1 MSESIS
7 SIAERVLFSESL
19 DDKLILGPS
28 DAEDSGLSGSINLP
42 DLPSREKSIEITTNR
57 NRANFPG
64 IDCIDNEKDRGK
76 LLHFLANHE
85 LLAAELMALAIL
97 RFPKAP
103 SEYRKGLYEAMREE
117 QIHTRLYLKRMK
129 ECGVSLGEFPLNDF
143 FWRITSRVENEL
155 DFITRM
161 NLTFEQANLDYS
173 KYYAKQFRLAGD
185 KATAVVL
192 EKIYHDEIGHVG
204 HGLKWLRHWKKPQ
217 QTDWQA
223 YNESIHLPL
232 SATRAKGVVEFNEE
246 ARLQVGFD
254 ADFISRLKIFQRSRG
269 RTPVVHWFN
278 PNAELHSRAHLN
290 GNEIKMNRFETAI
303 EKDLEIL
310 MAAFS
315 KRDDIVLFR
324 ELPSVSH
331 LEKLQSSGFEI
342 PDAISENEIGSGKLG
357 GFRPWAWSPEASQ
370 LFKPFAQQVS
380 KKVKDQWRPPV
391 PGLWLSKEI
400 GYLLEKRIGSLENNR
415 SVCRDADHALSII
428 NSNSVV
434 YKPGY
439 GCAGKGFRIA
449 NDKNSELEKWLSAVI
464 KENGFVI
471 AEPWVERVEDF
482 SVHYHIEDGK
492 VDFLG
497 VTKVVN
503 DHRGRFR
510 GIDAAPRWSKLI
522 NQELAAFLYKEELF
536 GKWYHEIIPKEL
548 GLLLDQYNG
557 PVSIDAMIWRD
568 SYGNL
573 CLRKIVEI
581 NVRMTMGR
589 VALDLQKRMAASK
602 SCSLRIEKKNSF
614 KGEEGLVLNDP
625 DKAIEFLAVWKVN
638 DNEVIRNN

>member
-7 SIAERVLFSESL
+7 SIAERVLFAESL
-19 DDKLILGPS
+19 EEKLILGSS
-28 DAEDSGLSGSINLP
+28 DAEDSGLGGPVNLP
-42 DLPSREKSIEITTNR
+42 DLPSREQSIAITTNR

-85 LLAAELMALAIL
+85 LLAAELMALALL

-103 SEYRKGLYEAMREE
+103 SEYRRGLYEAMREE

-129 ECGVSLGEFPLNDF
+129 DCGVSLGEFPLNDF
-143 FWRITSRVENEL
+143 FWRITSRVDNEL

-173 KYYAKQFRLAGD
+173 KYYAEQFRLAGD

-192 EKIYHDEIGHVG
+192 EKIYQDEIGHVG
-204 HGLKWLRHWKKPQ
+204 HGLKWLRYWKEPQ

-223 YNESIHLPL
+223 YNESIHFPL

-246 ARLQVGFD
+246 ARLRVGFD

-278 PNAELHSRAHLN
+278 PNAELHARGHLN
-290 GNEIKMNRFETAI
+290 GNDIKMNRFELAI

-331 LEKLQSSGFEI
+331 LEKLQGSGFDL
-342 PDAISENEIGSGKLG
+342 PDAIGENELGNGKLG
-357 GFRPWAWSPEASQ
+357 GFRPWAWSPEVSQ
-370 LFKPFAQQVS
+370 LFEPFAQQVS
-380 KKVKDQWRPPV
+380 KKIKDQWRAPV
-391 PGLWLSKEI
+391 PGSWLSKEI
-400 GYLLEKRIGSLENNR
+400 GYLLEKRIGSLEDNR
-415 SVCRDADHALSII
+415 SVCRDVEHALSMI
-428 NSNSVV
+428 SNHSVV

-449 NDKNSELEKWLSAVI
+449 KEKNSELEKWLSATI

-471 AEPWVERVEDF
+471 AEPWVQRVEDF
-482 SVHYHIEDGK
+482 SVHYHVENGR

-497 VTKVVN
+497 ATKVVN

-510 GIDAAPRWSKLI
+510 GIDVAPRWSKLI
-522 NQELAAFLYKEELF
+522 DQELATFLYKEELF
-536 GKWYHEIIPKEL
+536 GKWYHEIIPEEL
-548 GLLLDQYNG
+548 GSLLDQYNG
-557 PVSIDAMIWRD
+557 PASIDAMVWRD
-568 SYGNL
+568 SDGKL
-573 CLRKIVEI
+573 RLRKVVEL

-589 VALDLQKRMAASK
+589 VALDLQKKMAANK
-602 SCSLRIEKKNSF
+602 FCGLRIEKKSNYHE
-614 KGEEGLVLNDP
+614 EEGLVLNDP
-625 DKAIEFLAVWKVN
+625 EKAIEFLAVWKVN
-638 DNEVIRNN
+638 QNEIIRN

>member
-7 SIAERVLFSESL
+7 SIAERVLFAESL
-19 DDKLILGPS
+19 EEKLILGSS
-28 DAEDSGLSGSINLP
+28 DAEDSGLGGPVNLP
-42 DLPSREKSIEITTNR
+42 DLPSREQSIAITTNR

-85 LLAAELMALAIL
+85 LLAAELMALALL

-103 SEYRKGLYEAMREE
+103 SEYRRGLYEAMREE

-129 ECGVSLGEFPLNDF
+129 DCGVSLGEFPLNDF
-143 FWRITSRVENEL
+143 FWRITSRVDNEL

-173 KYYAKQFRLAGD
+173 KYYAEQFRLAGD

-192 EKIYHDEIGHVG
+192 EKIYQDEIGHVG
-204 HGLKWLRHWKKPQ
+204 HGLKWLRHWKEPQ

-223 YNESIHLPL
+223 YNESIHFPL

-246 ARLQVGFD
+246 ARLRVGFD

-278 PNAELHSRAHLN
+278 PNAELHARGHLN
-290 GNEIKMNRFETAI
+290 GNDIKMNRFESAI

-331 LEKLQSSGFEI
+331 LEKLQGSGFDL
-342 PDAISENEIGSGKLG
+342 PDAIGENELGNGKLG

-370 LFKPFAQQVS
+370 LFEPFAQQVS
-380 KKVKDQWRPPV
+380 KKIKDQWRAPV
-391 PGLWLSKEI
+391 PGSWLSKEI
-400 GYLLEKRIGSLENNR
+400 GYLLEKRIGSLEDNR
-415 SVCRDADHALSII
+415 SVCRDVEHALSMI
-428 NSNSVV
+428 SNHSVV

-449 NDKNSELEKWLSAVI
+449 KEKNSELEKWLSATI

-471 AEPWVERVEDF
+471 AEPWVQRVEDF
-482 SVHYHIEDGK
+482 SVHYHVENGR

-497 VTKVVN
+497 ATKVVN

-510 GIDAAPRWSKLI
+510 GIDVAPRWSKLI
-522 NQELAAFLYKEELF
+522 DQELATFLYKEELF
-536 GKWYHEIIPKEL
+536 GKWYHEIIPEEL
-548 GLLLDQYNG
+548 GSLLDQYNG
-557 PVSIDAMIWRD
+557 PASIDAMVWRD
-568 SYGNL
+568 SDGKL
-573 CLRKIVEI
+573 RLRKVVEL

-589 VALDLQKRMAASK
+589 VALDLQKKMAANK
-602 SCSLRIEKKNSF
+602 FCGLRIEKKSNYHE
-614 KGEEGLVLNDP
+614 EEGLVLNDP
-625 DKAIEFLAVWKVN
+625 EKAIEFLAVWKVN
-638 DNEVIRNN
+638 QNEIIRN

>member
-7 SIAERVLFSESL
+7 SIAERVLFAESL
-19 DDKLILGPS
+19 EEKLILGSS
-28 DAEDSGLSGSINLP
+28 DAEDSGLGGPVNLP
-42 DLPSREKSIEITTNR
+42 DLPSREQSIAITTNR

-85 LLAAELMALAIL
+85 LLAAELMALALL

-103 SEYRKGLYEAMREE
+103 SEYRRGLYEAMREE

-129 ECGVSLGEFPLNDF
+129 DCGVSLGEFPLNDF
-143 FWRITSRVENEL
+143 FWRITSRVDNEL

-173 KYYAKQFRLAGD
+173 KYYAEQFRLAGD

-192 EKIYHDEIGHVG
+192 EKIYQDEIGHVG
-204 HGLKWLRHWKKPQ
+204 HGLKWLRYWKEPQ

-223 YNESIHLPL
+223 YNESIHFPL

-246 ARLQVGFD
+246 ARLRVGFD

-278 PNAELHSRAHLN
+278 PNAELHARGHLN
-290 GNEIKMNRFETAI
+290 GNDIKMNRFESAI

-331 LEKLQSSGFEI
+331 LEKLQASGFDL
-342 PDAISENEIGSGKLG
+342 PDAIGENELGNGKLG

-370 LFKPFAQQVS
+370 LFEPFAQQVS
-380 KKVKDQWRPPV
+380 KKIKDQWRAPV
-391 PGLWLSKEI
+391 PSSWLSKEI
-400 GYLLEKRIGSLENNR
+400 GYLLEKRIGSLEDNR
-415 SVCRDADHALSII
+415 SVCRDVEHALSMI
-428 NSNSVV
+428 SNHSVV

-439 GCAGKGFRIA
+439 GCAGKGFRIT
-449 NDKNSELEKWLSAVI
+449 NEKTSELEKWLSATI

-471 AEPWVERVEDF
+471 AEPWVKRVEDF
-482 SVHYHIEDGK
+482 SVHYHVENGR

-510 GIDAAPRWSKLI
+510 GIDVAPRWSKLI
-522 NQELAAFLYKEELF
+522 DQELAAFLYKEELF
-536 GKWYHEIIPKEL
+536 GKWYHEIIPEEL
-548 GLLLDQYNG
+548 GSLLDQYNG
-557 PVSIDAMIWRD
+557 PASIDAMVWRD
-568 SYGNL
+568 SDGKL
-573 CLRKIVEI
+573 RLRKVVEL

-589 VALDLQKRMAASK
+589 VALDLQKKMAANK
-602 SCSLRIEKKNSF
+602 FCGLRIEKKSNYQE
-614 KGEEGLVLNDP
+614 GEGLVLNDP
-625 DKAIEFLAVWKVN
+625 EKAIEFLAVWKVN
-638 DNEVIRNN
+638 QNEIIRN

>member
-7 SIAERVLFSESL
+7 SIAERVLFAESL
-19 DDKLILGPS
+19 EEKLILGSS
-28 DAEDSGLSGSINLP
+28 DAEDSGLGGPVNLP
-42 DLPSREKSIEITTNR
+42 DLPSREQSIAITTNR

-85 LLAAELMALAIL
+85 LLAAELMALALL

-103 SEYRKGLYEAMREE
+103 SEYRRGLYEAMREE

-129 ECGVSLGEFPLNDF
+129 DCGVSLGEFPLNDF
-143 FWRITSRVENEL
+143 FWRITSRVDNEL

-173 KYYAKQFRLAGD
+173 KYYAEQFRLAGD

-192 EKIYHDEIGHVG
+192 EKIYQDEIGHVG
-204 HGLKWLRHWKKPQ
+204 HGLKWLRYWKEPQ

-223 YNESIHLPL
+223 YKESIHFPL

-246 ARLQVGFD
+246 ARLRVGFD

-278 PNAELHSRAHLN
+278 PNAELHARGHLN
-290 GNEIKMNRFETAI
+290 GNDIKMNRFESAI

-331 LEKLQSSGFEI
+331 LEKLQASGFDL
-342 PDAISENEIGSGKLG
+342 PDAIGENELGNGKLG

-370 LFKPFAQQVS
+370 LFEPFAQQVS
-380 KKVKDQWRPPV
+380 KKIKDQWRAPIPSS
-391 PGLWLSKEI
+391 WLSKEI
-400 GYLLEKRIGSLENNR
+400 GYLLEKRIGSLEDNR
-415 SVCRDADHALSII
+415 SVCRDVEHALSMI
-428 NSNSVV
+428 SNHSVV

-449 NDKNSELEKWLSAVI
+449 KEKNSELEKWLSATI

-471 AEPWVERVEDF
+471 AEPWVQRVEDF
-482 SVHYHIEDGK
+482 SVHYHVENGR

-497 VTKVVN
+497 ATKVVN

-510 GIDAAPRWSKLI
+510 GIDVAPRWSKLI
-522 NQELAAFLYKEELF
+522 DQELTTFLYKEELF
-536 GKWYHEIIPKEL
+536 GKWYHEIIPEEL
-548 GLLLDQYNG
+548 GSLLDQYNG
-557 PVSIDAMIWRD
+557 PASIDAMVWRD
-568 SYGNL
+568 SDGKL
-573 CLRKIVEI
+573 RLRKVVEL

-589 VALDLQKRMAASK
+589 VALDLQKKMATNK
-602 SCSLRIEKKNSF
+602 FCGLRIEKKSNF
-614 KGEEGLVLNDP
+614 HEGEGLVLNDP
-625 DKAIEFLAVWKVN
+625 EKAIEFLAVWKVN
-638 DNEVIRNN
+638 QNEIIRN

>member
-7 SIAERVLFSESL
+7 SIAERVLFAESL
-19 DDKLILGPS
+19 EEKLILGSS
-28 DAEDSGLSGSINLP
+28 DAEDSGLGGPVNLP
-42 DLPSREKSIEITTNR
+42 DLPSREQSIAITTNR

-85 LLAAELMALAIL
+85 LLAAELMALALL

-103 SEYRKGLYEAMREE
+103 SEYRRGLYEAMREE

-129 ECGVSLGEFPLNDF
+129 DCGVSLGEFPLNDF
-143 FWRITSRVENEL
+143 FWRITSRVDNEL

-173 KYYAKQFRLAGD
+173 KYYAEQFRLAGD

-192 EKIYHDEIGHVG
+192 EKIYQDEIGHVG
-204 HGLKWLRHWKKPQ
+204 HGLKWLRHWKEPQ

-223 YNESIHLPL
+223 YNESIHFPL

-246 ARLQVGFD
+246 ARLRVGFD

-278 PNAELHSRAHLN
+278 PNAELHARGHLN
-290 GNEIKMNRFETAI
+290 GNDIKMNRFELAI

-331 LEKLQSSGFEI
+331 LEKLQGSGFDL
-342 PDAISENEIGSGKLG
+342 PDAIGENELGNGKLG

-370 LFKPFAQQVS
+370 LFEPFAQQVS
-380 KKVKDQWRPPV
+380 KKIKDQWRAPV
-391 PGLWLSKEI
+391 PSSWLSKEI
-400 GYLLEKRIGSLENNR
+400 GYLLEKRIGSLEDNR
-415 SVCRDADHALSII
+415 SVCRDVEHALSMI
-428 NSNSVV
+428 SNHSVV

-449 NDKNSELEKWLSAVI
+449 KEKNSELEKWLSATI

-471 AEPWVERVEDF
+471 AEPWVQRVEDF
-482 SVHYHIEDGK
+482 SVHYHVENGR

-497 VTKVVN
+497 ATKVVN

-510 GIDAAPRWSKLI
+510 GIDVAPRWSKLI
-522 NQELAAFLYKEELF
+522 DQELATFLYKEELF
-536 GKWYHEIIPKEL
+536 GKWYHEIIPEEL
-548 GLLLDQYNG
+548 GSLLDQYNG
-557 PVSIDAMIWRD
+557 PASIDAMVWRD
-568 SYGNL
+568 SDGKL
-573 CLRKIVEI
+573 RLRKVVEL

-589 VALDLQKRMAASK
+589 VALDLQKKMAANK
-602 SCSLRIEKKNSF
+602 FCGLRIEKKSNYHE
-614 KGEEGLVLNDP
+614 EEGLVLNDP
-625 DKAIEFLAVWKVN
+625 EKAIEFLAVWKVN
-638 DNEVIRNN
+638 QNEIIRN

>member
-28 DAEDSGLSGSINLP
+28 DAEDLELSDPVNLP
-42 DLPSREKSIEITTNR
+42 DLPSRDQSIEITTNR

-85 LLAAELMALAIL
+85 LLAAELMALALL

-129 ECGVSLGEFPLNDF
+129 DCGVSLGEFPLNDF
-143 FWRITSRVENEL
+143 FWRITSRVDNEL

-173 KYYAKQFRLAGD
+173 KYYAEQFRLAGD

-192 EKIYHDEIGHVG
+192 EKIYQDEIGHVG

-223 YNESIHLPL
+223 YNESIHFPL
-232 SATRAKGVVEFNEE
+232 SATRAKGVVDFNEE
-246 ARLQVGFD
+246 ARLRVGFD
-254 ADFISRLKIFQRSRG
+254 PDFISRLKIFQRSRG

-278 PNAELHSRAHLN
+278 PNAELHARAQLN
-290 GNEIKMNRFETAI
+290 GNDIKMNRFESAI

-331 LEKLQSSGFEI
+331 LEKLQSGGFDL
-342 PDAISENEIGSGKLG
+342 PDAIGENELGTGKLG
-357 GFRPWAWSPEASQ
+357 GFRPWAWSPEVSQ

-380 KKVKDQWRPPV
+380 KKIKDQWRPPV
-391 PGLWLSKEI
+391 PSLWLSKEI
-400 GYLLEKRIGSLENNR
+400 GYLLEKRIGSLEDNR
-415 SVCRDADHALSII
+415 SLCRNVEHALSMI
-428 NSNSVV
+428 SNDSVV

-449 NDKNSELEKWLSAVI
+449 NEKTPELEKWLSATI

-471 AEPWVERVEDF
+471 AEPWVQRVEDF
-482 SVHYHIEDGK
+482 SVHYHIENGK

-497 VTKVVN
+497 ATKVVN

-510 GIDAAPRWSKLI
+510 GIDVAPRWSKLI
-522 NQELAAFLYKEELF
+522 DQELAAFLYKEELF
-536 GKWYHEIIPKEL
+536 GEWYHKIIPEEL
-548 GLLLDQYNG
+548 GSLLDQYNG
-557 PVSIDAMIWRD
+557 PVSIDAMVWRD
-568 SYGNL
+568 SYGRL
-573 CLRKIVEI
+573 CLRKIVEL

-589 VALDLQKRMAASK
+589 VALDLQKKMAANK
-602 SCSLRIEKKNSF
+602 FCSLRIEKKNSF

-625 DKAIEFLAVWKVN
+625 EKAIEFLAVWKVN
-638 DNEVIRNN
+638 ENEMIRN

>member
-7 SIAERVLFSESL
+7 SIAERVLFAESL
-19 DDKLILGPS
+19 EEKLILGSS
-28 DAEDSGLSGSINLP
+28 DAEDSGLGGPVNLP
-42 DLPSREKSIEITTNR
+42 DLPSREQSIAITTNR

-85 LLAAELMALAIL
+85 LLAAELMALALL

-103 SEYRKGLYEAMREE
+103 SEYRRGLYEAMREE

-129 ECGVSLGEFPLNDF
+129 DCGVSLGEFPLNDF
-143 FWRITSRVENEL
+143 FWRITSRVDNEL

-173 KYYAKQFRLAGD
+173 KYYAEQFRLAGD

-192 EKIYHDEIGHVG
+192 EKIYQDEIGHVG
-204 HGLKWLRHWKKPQ
+204 HGLKWLRYWKEPQ

-223 YNESIHLPL
+223 YNESIHFPL

-246 ARLQVGFD
+246 ARLRVGFD

-278 PNAELHSRAHLN
+278 PNAELHARGHLN
-290 GNEIKMNRFETAI
+290 GNDIKMNRFESAI

-331 LEKLQSSGFEI
+331 LEKLQGSGFDL
-342 PDAISENEIGSGKLG
+342 PDAIGENELGNGKLG

-370 LFKPFAQQVS
+370 LFEPFAQQVS
-380 KKVKDQWRPPV
+380 KKIKDQWRAPV
-391 PGLWLSKEI
+391 PSSWLSKEI
-400 GYLLEKRIGSLENNR
+400 GYLLEKRIGSLEDNR
-415 SVCRDADHALSII
+415 SVCRDVEHALSMI
-428 NSNSVV
+428 SNHSVV

-449 NDKNSELEKWLSAVI
+449 KEKNSELEKWLSATI

-471 AEPWVERVEDF
+471 AEPWVQRVEDF
-482 SVHYHIEDGK
+482 SVHYHVENGR

-497 VTKVVN
+497 ATKVVN

-510 GIDAAPRWSKLI
+510 GIDVAPRWSKLI
-522 NQELAAFLYKEELF
+522 DQELATFLYKEELF
-536 GKWYHEIIPKEL
+536 GKWYHEIIPEEL
-548 GLLLDQYNG
+548 GSLLDQYNG
-557 PVSIDAMIWRD
+557 PASIDAMVWRD
-568 SYGNL
+568 SDGKL
-573 CLRKIVEI
+573 RLRKVVEL

-589 VALDLQKRMAASK
+589 VALDLQKKMAANK
-602 SCSLRIEKKNSF
+602 FCGLRIEKKINYQE
-614 KGEEGLVLNDP
+614 GEGLVLNDP
-625 DKAIEFLAVWKVN
+625 EKAIEFLAVWKVN
-638 DNEVIRNN
+638 QNEIIRN

>member
-7 SIAERVLFSESL
+7 SIAERVLFAESL
-19 DDKLILGPS
+19 EEKLILGSS
-28 DAEDSGLSGSINLP
+28 DAEDSGLGGPVNLP
-42 DLPSREKSIEITTNR
+42 DLPSREQSIAITTNR

-85 LLAAELMALAIL
+85 LLAAELMALALL

-103 SEYRKGLYEAMREE
+103 SEYRRGLYEAMREE

-129 ECGVSLGEFPLNDF
+129 DCGVSLGEFPLNDF
-143 FWRITSRVENEL
+143 FWRITSRVDNEL

-173 KYYAKQFRLAGD
+173 KYYAEQFRLAGD

-192 EKIYHDEIGHVG
+192 EKIYQDEIGHVG
-204 HGLKWLRHWKKPQ
+204 HGLKWLRYWKEPQ

-223 YNESIHLPL
+223 YNESIHFPL

-246 ARLQVGFD
+246 ARLRVGFD

-278 PNAELHSRAHLN
+278 PNAELHARGHLN
-290 GNEIKMNRFETAI
+290 GNDIKMNRFESAI

-331 LEKLQSSGFEI
+331 LEKLQGSGFDL
-342 PDAISENEIGSGKLG
+342 PDAIGENELGNGKLG

-370 LFKPFAQQVS
+370 LFEPFAQQVS
-380 KKVKDQWRPPV
+380 KKIKGQWRAPV
-391 PGLWLSKEI
+391 PSSWLSKEI
-400 GYLLEKRIGSLENNR
+400 GYLLEKRIGSLEDNR
-415 SVCRDADHALSII
+415 SVCRDVEHALSMI
-428 NSNSVV
+428 SNHSVV

-449 NDKNSELEKWLSAVI
+449 KEKNSELEKWLSATI

-471 AEPWVERVEDF
+471 AEPWVQRVEDF
-482 SVHYHIEDGK
+482 SVHYHVENGR

-497 VTKVVN
+497 ATKVVN

-510 GIDAAPRWSKLI
+510 GIDVAPRWSKLI
-522 NQELAAFLYKEELF
+522 DQELATFLYKEELF
-536 GKWYHEIIPKEL
+536 GKWYHEIIPEEL
-548 GLLLDQYNG
+548 GSLVDQYNG
-557 PVSIDAMIWRD
+557 PASIDAMVWRD
-568 SYGNL
+568 SDGKL
-573 CLRKIVEI
+573 RLRKVVEL

-589 VALDLQKRMAASK
+589 VALDLQKKMAANK
-602 SCSLRIEKKNSF
+602 FCGLRIEKKSNYQE
-614 KGEEGLVLNDP
+614 GEGLVLNDP
-625 DKAIEFLAVWKVN
+625 EKAIEFLAVWKVN
-638 DNEVIRNN
+638 QNEIIRN

>member
-7 SIAERVLFSESL
+7 SIAERVLFAESL
-19 DDKLILGPS
+19 EEKLILGSS
-28 DAEDSGLSGSINLP
+28 DAEDSGLGGPVNLP
-42 DLPSREKSIEITTNR
+42 DLPSREQSIAITTNR

-85 LLAAELMALAIL
+85 LLAAELMALALL

-103 SEYRKGLYEAMREE
+103 SEYRRGLYEAMREE

-129 ECGVSLGEFPLNDF
+129 DCGVSLGEFPLNDF
-143 FWRITSRVENEL
+143 FWRITSRVDNEL

-173 KYYAKQFRLAGD
+173 KYYAEQFRLAGD

-192 EKIYHDEIGHVG
+192 EKIYQDEIGHVG
-204 HGLKWLRHWKKPQ
+204 HGLKWLRHWKEPQ

-223 YNESIHLPL
+223 YNESIHFPL

-246 ARLQVGFD
+246 ARLRVGFD

-278 PNAELHSRAHLN
+278 PNAELHARGYLN
-290 GNEIKMNRFETAI
+290 GNDIKMNRFESAI

-331 LEKLQSSGFEI
+331 LEKLQGSGFDL
-342 PDAISENEIGSGKLG
+342 PDAIGENELGNGKLG

-370 LFKPFAQQVS
+370 LFEPFAQQVS
-380 KKVKDQWRPPV
+380 KKIKDQWRDPV
-391 PGLWLSKEI
+391 PSSWLSKEI
-400 GYLLEKRIGSLENNR
+400 GYLLEKRIGSLEDNR
-415 SVCRDADHALSII
+415 PVCRDVEHALSMI
-428 NSNSVV
+428 SNHSVV

-449 NDKNSELEKWLSAVI
+449 KEKNSELEKWLSATI

-471 AEPWVERVEDF
+471 AEPWVQRVEDF
-482 SVHYHIEDGK
+482 SVHYHVENGR

-497 VTKVVN
+497 ATKVVN

-510 GIDAAPRWSKLI
+510 GIDVAPRWSKLI
-522 NQELAAFLYKEELF
+522 DQELATFLYKEELF
-536 GKWYHEIIPKEL
+536 GKWYHEIIPEEL
-548 GLLLDQYNG
+548 GSLLDQYNG
-557 PVSIDAMIWRD
+557 PASIDAMVWRD
-568 SYGNL
+568 SDGKL
-573 CLRKIVEI
+573 RLRKVVEL

-589 VALDLQKRMAASK
+589 VALDLQKKMAANK
-602 SCSLRIEKKNSF
+602 FCGLRIEKKSNYQE
-614 KGEEGLVLNDP
+614 GEGLVLNDP
-625 DKAIEFLAVWKVN
+625 EKAIEFLAVWKVN
-638 DNEVIRNN
+638 QNEIIRN

>member
-7 SIAERVLFSESL
+7 SIAERVLFAESL
-19 DDKLILGPS
+19 EEKLILGSS
-28 DAEDSGLSGSINLP
+28 DAEDSGLGGPVNLP
-42 DLPSREKSIEITTNR
+42 DLPSREQSIAITTNR

-85 LLAAELMALAIL
+85 LLAAELMALALL

-103 SEYRKGLYEAMREE
+103 SEYRRGLYEAMREE

-129 ECGVSLGEFPLNDF
+129 DCGVSLGEFPLNDF
-143 FWRITSRVENEL
+143 FWRITSRVDNEL

-173 KYYAKQFRLAGD
+173 KYYAEQFRLAGD

-192 EKIYHDEIGHVG
+192 EKIYQDEIGHVG
-204 HGLKWLRHWKKPQ
+204 HGLKWLRYWKEPQ

-223 YNESIHLPL
+223 YNESIHFPL

-246 ARLQVGFD
+246 ARLRVGFD

-278 PNAELHSRAHLN
+278 PNAELHARGHLN
-290 GNEIKMNRFETAI
+290 GNDIKMNRFESAI

-331 LEKLQSSGFEI
+331 LEKLQGSGFDL
-342 PDAISENEIGSGKLG
+342 PDAIGENELGNGKLG

-370 LFKPFAQQVS
+370 LFEPFAQQVS
-380 KKVKDQWRPPV
+380 KKIKDQWRAPV
-391 PGLWLSKEI
+391 PGSWLSKEI
-400 GYLLEKRIGSLENNR
+400 GYLLEKRIGSLEDNR
-415 SVCRDADHALSII
+415 SVCRDVEHALSMI
-428 NSNSVV
+428 SNHSVV

-449 NDKNSELEKWLSAVI
+449 KEKNSELEKWLSATI

-471 AEPWVERVEDF
+471 AEPWVQRVEDF
-482 SVHYHIEDGK
+482 SVHYHVENGR

-497 VTKVVN
+497 ATKVVN

-510 GIDAAPRWSKLI
+510 GIDVAPRWSKLI
-522 NQELAAFLYKEELF
+522 DQELATFLYKEELF
-536 GKWYHEIIPKEL
+536 GKWYHEIIPEEL
-548 GLLLDQYNG
+548 GSLLDQYNG
-557 PVSIDAMIWRD
+557 PASIDAMVWRD
-568 SYGNL
+568 SDGKL
-573 CLRKIVEI
+573 RLRKVVEL

-589 VALDLQKRMAASK
+589 VALDLQKKMAANK
-602 SCSLRIEKKNSF
+602 FCGLRIEKKSNYHE
-614 KGEEGLVLNDP
+614 EEGLVLNDP
-625 DKAIEFLAVWKVN
+625 EKAIEFLAVWKVN
-638 DNEVIRNN
+638 QNEIIRN

>member
-7 SIAERVLFSESL
+7 SIAERVLFAESL
-19 DDKLILGPS
+19 EEKLILGSS
-28 DAEDSGLSGSINLP
+28 DAEDSGLGGPVNLP
-42 DLPSREKSIEITTNR
+42 DLPSREQSIAITTNR

-85 LLAAELMALAIL
+85 LLAAELMALALL

-103 SEYRKGLYEAMREE
+103 SEYRRGLYEAMREE

-129 ECGVSLGEFPLNDF
+129 DCGVSLGEFPLNDF
-143 FWRITSRVENEL
+143 FWRITSRVDNEL

-173 KYYAKQFRLAGD
+173 KYYAEQFRLAGD

-192 EKIYHDEIGHVG
+192 EKIYQDEIGHVG
-204 HGLKWLRHWKKPQ
+204 HGLKWLRYWKEPQ

-223 YNESIHLPL
+223 YKESIHFPL

-246 ARLQVGFD
+246 ARLRVGFD

-278 PNAELHSRAHLN
+278 PNAELHARGHLN
-290 GNEIKMNRFETAI
+290 GNDIKMNRFESAI

-331 LEKLQSSGFEI
+331 LEKLQGSGFDL
-342 PDAISENEIGSGKLG
+342 PDAIGENELGNGKLG

-370 LFKPFAQQVS
+370 LFEPFAQQVS
-380 KKVKDQWRPPV
+380 KKIKDQWRAPIPSS
-391 PGLWLSKEI
+391 WLSKEI
-400 GYLLEKRIGSLENNR
+400 GYLLEKRIGSLEDNR
-415 SVCRDADHALSII
+415 SVCRDVEHALSMI
-428 NSNSVV
+428 SNHSVV

-449 NDKNSELEKWLSAVI
+449 KEKNSELEKWLSATI

-471 AEPWVERVEDF
+471 AEPWVQRVEDF
-482 SVHYHIEDGK
+482 SVHYHVENGR

-497 VTKVVN
+497 ATKVVN

-510 GIDAAPRWSKLI
+510 GIDVAPRWSKLI
-522 NQELAAFLYKEELF
+522 DQELTTFLYKEELF
-536 GKWYHEIIPKEL
+536 GKWYHEIIPEEL
-548 GLLLDQYNG
+548 GSLLDQYNG
-557 PVSIDAMIWRD
+557 PASIDAMVWRD
-568 SYGNL
+568 SDGKL
-573 CLRKIVEI
+573 RLRKVVEL
-581 NVRMTMGR
+581 NVRMTMG
-589 VALDLQKRMAASK
+589 K
-602 SCSLRIEKKNSF
+602 SGLGFTEKN
-614 KGEEGLVLNDP
+614 GHQ
-625 DKAIEFLAVWKVN
+625 
-638 DNEVIRNN
+638 

>member
-7 SIAERVLFSESL
+7 SIAERVLFAESL
-19 DDKLILGPS
+19 EEKLILGSS
-28 DAEDSGLSGSINLP
+28 DAEDSGLGGPVNLP
-42 DLPSREKSIEITTNR
+42 DLPSREQSIAITTNR

-85 LLAAELMALAIL
+85 LLAAELMALALL

-129 ECGVSLGEFPLNDF
+129 DCGVSLGEFPLNDF
-143 FWRITSRVENEL
+143 FWRITSRVDNEL

-173 KYYAKQFRLAGD
+173 KYYAEQFRLAGD

-192 EKIYHDEIGHVG
+192 EKIYQDEIGHVG
-204 HGLKWLRHWKKPQ
+204 HGLKWLRYWKEPQ

-223 YNESIHLPL
+223 YNESIHFPL

-246 ARLQVGFD
+246 ARLRVGFD
-254 ADFISRLKIFQRSRG
+254 PDFISRLKIFQRSRG

-278 PNAELHSRAHLN
+278 PNAELHARAHLN
-290 GNEIKMNRFETAI
+290 GNDIKMNRFESAI

-331 LEKLQSSGFEI
+331 LEKLQASGFDL
-342 PDAISENEIGSGKLG
+342 PDAIGENELGNGKLG

-370 LFKPFAQQVS
+370 LFEPFAQQVS
-380 KKVKDQWRPPV
+380 KKIKDQWRAPV
-391 PGLWLSKEI
+391 PCSWLSKEI
-400 GYLLEKRIGSLENNR
+400 GYLLEKRIGSLEDNR
-415 SVCRDADHALSII
+415 SVCRDVEHALSMI
-428 NSNSVV
+428 SNHSVV

-449 NDKNSELEKWLSAVI
+449 NEKTSELEKWLSATI
-464 KENGFVI
+464 KENGYVI
-471 AEPWVERVEDF
+471 AEPWVQRVEDF
-482 SVHYHIEDGK
+482 SVHYHIENGK

-497 VTKVVN
+497 ATKVVN

-510 GIDAAPRWSKLI
+510 GIDVAPRWSKLI
-522 NQELAAFLYKEELF
+522 DQELAAFLYKEELF
-536 GKWYHEIIPKEL
+536 GKWYHEIIPEEL
-548 GLLLDQYNG
+548 GSLLDQYNG
-557 PVSIDAMIWRD
+557 PASIDAMVWRD
-568 SYGNL
+568 SYGKL
-573 CLRKIVEI
+573 RLRKVVEL

-589 VALDLQKRMAASK
+589 VALDLQKKMAANK
-602 SCSLRIEKKNSF
+602 FCGLRIEKKSSYQE
-614 KGEEGLVLNDP
+614 GEGLVLNDP
-625 DKAIEFLAVWKVN
+625 EKAIEFLAVWKV
-638 DNEVIRNN
+638 D

>member
-7 SIAERVLFSESL
+7 SIAERVLFAESL
-19 DDKLILGPS
+19 EEKLILGSS
-28 DAEDSGLSGSINLP
+28 DAEDSGLGGPVNLP
-42 DLPSREKSIEITTNR
+42 DLPSREQSIAITTNR

-85 LLAAELMALAIL
+85 LLAAELMALALL

-103 SEYRKGLYEAMREE
+103 SEYRRGLYEAMREE

-129 ECGVSLGEFPLNDF
+129 DCGVSLGEFPLNDF
-143 FWRITSRVENEL
+143 FWRITSRVDNEL

-173 KYYAKQFRLAGD
+173 KYYAEQFRLAGD

-192 EKIYHDEIGHVG
+192 EKIYQDEIGHVG
-204 HGLKWLRHWKKPQ
+204 HGLKWLRHWKEPQ

-223 YNESIHLPL
+223 YNESIHFPL

-246 ARLQVGFD
+246 ARLRVGFD

-278 PNAELHSRAHLN
+278 PNAELHARGHLN
-290 GNEIKMNRFETAI
+290 GNDIKMNRFELAI

-331 LEKLQSSGFEI
+331 LEKLQGSGFDL
-342 PDAISENEIGSGKLG
+342 PDAIGENELGNGKLG

-370 LFKPFAQQVS
+370 LFEPFAQQVS
-380 KKVKDQWRPPV
+380 KKIKDQWRAPV
-391 PGLWLSKEI
+391 PGSWLSKEI
-400 GYLLEKRIGSLENNR
+400 GYLLEKRIGSLEDNR
-415 SVCRDADHALSII
+415 SVCRDVEHALSMI
-428 NSNSVV
+428 SNHSVV

-449 NDKNSELEKWLSAVI
+449 KEKNSELEKWLSATI

-471 AEPWVERVEDF
+471 AEPWVQRVEDF
-482 SVHYHIEDGK
+482 SVHYHVENGR

-497 VTKVVN
+497 ATKVVN

-510 GIDAAPRWSKLI
+510 GIDVAPRWSKLI
-522 NQELAAFLYKEELF
+522 DQELATFLYKEELF
-536 GKWYHEIIPKEL
+536 GKWYHEIIPEEL
-548 GLLLDQYNG
+548 GSLLDQYNG
-557 PVSIDAMIWRD
+557 PASIDAMVWRD
-568 SYGNL
+568 SDGKL
-573 CLRKIVEI
+573 RLRKVVEL

-589 VALDLQKRMAASK
+589 VALDLQKKMAANK
-602 SCSLRIEKKNSF
+602 FCGLRIEKKSNYHE
-614 KGEEGLVLNDP
+614 EEGLVLNDP
-625 DKAIEFLAVWKVN
+625 EKAIEFLAVWKVN
-638 DNEVIRNN
+638 QNEIIRN

>member
-7 SIAERVLFSESL
+7 SIAERVLFAESL
-19 DDKLILGPS
+19 EEKLILGFS
-28 DAEDSGLSGSINLP
+28 DAEDSGLGGPVNLP
-42 DLPSREKSIEITTNR
+42 DLPSREQSIAITTNR

-85 LLAAELMALAIL
+85 LLAAELMALALL

-103 SEYRKGLYEAMREE
+103 SEYRRGLYEAMREE

-129 ECGVSLGEFPLNDF
+129 DCGVSLGEFPLNDF
-143 FWRITSRVENEL
+143 FWRITSRVDNEL

-173 KYYAKQFRLAGD
+173 KYYAEQFRLAGD

-192 EKIYHDEIGHVG
+192 EKIYQDEIGHVG
-204 HGLKWLRHWKKPQ
+204 HGLKWLRHWKEPQ

-223 YNESIHLPL
+223 YNESIHFPL

-246 ARLQVGFD
+246 ARLRVGFD

-278 PNAELHSRAHLN
+278 PNAELHARGHLN
-290 GNEIKMNRFETAI
+290 GNDIKMNRFESAI

-331 LEKLQSSGFEI
+331 LEKLQGSGFDL
-342 PDAISENEIGSGKLG
+342 PDAIGENELGNGKLG

-370 LFKPFAQQVS
+370 LFEPFAQQVS
-380 KKVKDQWRPPV
+380 KKIKDQWRAPV
-391 PGLWLSKEI
+391 PSSWLSKEI
-400 GYLLEKRIGSLENNR
+400 GYLLEKRIGSLEDNR
-415 SVCRDADHALSII
+415 SVCRDVEHALSMI
-428 NSNSVV
+428 SNHSVV

-449 NDKNSELEKWLSAVI
+449 KEKNSELEKWLSATI

-471 AEPWVERVEDF
+471 AEPWVQRVEDF
-482 SVHYHIEDGK
+482 SVHYHVENGR

-497 VTKVVN
+497 ATKVVN

-510 GIDAAPRWSKLI
+510 GIDVAPRWSKLI
-522 NQELAAFLYKEELF
+522 DQELATFLYKEELF
-536 GKWYHEIIPKEL
+536 GKWYHEIIPEEL
-548 GLLLDQYNG
+548 GSLLDQYNG
-557 PVSIDAMIWRD
+557 PASIDAMVWRD
-568 SYGNL
+568 SDGKL
-573 CLRKIVEI
+573 RLRKVVEL

-589 VALDLQKRMAASK
+589 VALDLQKKMAANK
-602 SCSLRIEKKNSF
+602 FCGLRIEKKAIIM
-614 KGEEGLVLNDP
+614 KGEGLVLNDP
-625 DKAIEFLAVWKVN
+625 EKAIEFLAVWKVN
-638 DNEVIRNN
+638 QNEIIRN

>member
-28 DAEDSGLSGSINLP
+28 DAEDLELSDPVNLP
-42 DLPSREKSIEITTNR
+42 DLPSRDKSIEITTNR

-85 LLAAELMALAIL
+85 LLAAELMALALL

-129 ECGVSLGEFPLNDF
+129 DCGVSLGEFPLNDF
-143 FWRITSRVENEL
+143 FWRITSRVDNEL

-173 KYYAKQFRLAGD
+173 KYYAEQFRLAGD

-192 EKIYHDEIGHVG
+192 EKIYQDEIGHVG
-204 HGLKWLRHWKKPQ
+204 HGLKWLRHWKEPQ

-223 YNESIHLPL
+223 YNESIHFPL

-246 ARLQVGFD
+246 ARLRVGFD

-278 PNAELHSRAHLN
+278 PNAELHARGHLN
-290 GNEIKMNRFETAI
+290 GNDIKMNRFESAI

-331 LEKLQSSGFEI
+331 LEKLQGSGFDL
-342 PDAISENEIGSGKLG
+342 PDAIGENELGNGKLG
-357 GFRPWAWSPEASQ
+357 GFRPWAWSPEVSQ
-370 LFKPFAQQVS
+370 LFEPFAQQVS
-380 KKVKDQWRPPV
+380 KKIKDQWRAPV
-391 PGLWLSKEI
+391 PSSWLSKEI
-400 GYLLEKRIGSLENNR
+400 GYLLEKRIGSLEDNR
-415 SVCRDADHALSII
+415 SVCRDVEHALSMI
-428 NSNSVV
+428 SNHSVV

-449 NDKNSELEKWLSAVI
+449 KEKNSELEKWLSATI

-471 AEPWVERVEDF
+471 AEPWVQRVEDF
-482 SVHYHIEDGK
+482 SVHYHVENGR

-497 VTKVVN
+497 ATKVVN

-510 GIDAAPRWSKLI
+510 GIDVAPRWSKLI
-522 NQELAAFLYKEELF
+522 DQELATFLYKEELF
-536 GKWYHEIIPKEL
+536 GKWYHEIIPEEL
-548 GLLLDQYNG
+548 GSLLDQYNG
-557 PVSIDAMIWRD
+557 PASIDAMVWRD
-568 SYGNL
+568 SDGKL
-573 CLRKIVEI
+573 RLRKVVEL

-589 VALDLQKRMAASK
+589 VALDLQKKMAANK
-602 SCSLRIEKKNSF
+602 FCGLRIEKKSNYHE
-614 KGEEGLVLNDP
+614 GEGLVLNDP
-625 DKAIEFLAVWKVN
+625 EKAIEFLAVWKVN
-638 DNEVIRNN
+638 QNEIIRN

>member
-7 SIAERVLFSESL
+7 SIAERVLFAESL
-19 DDKLILGPS
+19 EEKLILGSS
-28 DAEDSGLSGSINLP
+28 DAEDSGLGGPVNLP
-42 DLPSREKSIEITTNR
+42 DLPSREQSIAITTNR

-85 LLAAELMALAIL
+85 LLAAELMALALL

-103 SEYRKGLYEAMREE
+103 SEYRRGLYEAMREE

-129 ECGVSLGEFPLNDF
+129 DCGVSLGEFPLNDF
-143 FWRITSRVENEL
+143 FWRITSRVDNEL

-173 KYYAKQFRLAGD
+173 KYYAEQFRLAGD

-192 EKIYHDEIGHVG
+192 EKIYQDEIGHVG
-204 HGLKWLRHWKKPQ
+204 HGLKWLRYWKEPQ

-223 YNESIHLPL
+223 YNESIHFPL

-246 ARLQVGFD
+246 ARLRVGFD

-278 PNAELHSRAHLN
+278 PNAELHARGHLN
-290 GNEIKMNRFETAI
+290 GNDIKMNRFESAI

-331 LEKLQSSGFEI
+331 LEKLQGSGFDL
-342 PDAISENEIGSGKLG
+342 PDAIGENELGNGKLG

-370 LFKPFAQQVS
+370 LFEPFAQQVS
-380 KKVKDQWRPPV
+380 KKIKDQWRAPV
-391 PGLWLSKEI
+391 PSSWLSKEI
-400 GYLLEKRIGSLENNR
+400 GYLLEKRIGSLEDNR
-415 SVCRDADHALSII
+415 PVCRDVEHALSMI
-428 NSNSVV
+428 SNHSVV

-449 NDKNSELEKWLSAVI
+449 KEKNSELEKWLSATI

-471 AEPWVERVEDF
+471 AEPWVQRVEDF
-482 SVHYHIEDGK
+482 SVHYHVENGR

-497 VTKVVN
+497 ATKVVN

-510 GIDAAPRWSKLI
+510 GIDVAPRWSKLI
-522 NQELAAFLYKEELF
+522 DQELTTFLYKEELF
-536 GKWYHEIIPKEL
+536 GRWYHEIIPEEL
-548 GLLLDQYNG
+548 GSLLDQYNG
-557 PVSIDAMIWRD
+557 PASIDAMVWRD
-568 SYGNL
+568 SDGKL
-573 CLRKIVEI
+573 RLRKVVEL

-589 VALDLQKRMAASK
+589 VALDLQKKMAANK
-602 SCSLRIEKKNSF
+602 FCGLRIEKKSNYQE
-614 KGEEGLVLNDP
+614 GEGLVLNDP
-625 DKAIEFLAVWKVN
+625 EKAIEFLAVWKVN
-638 DNEVIRNN
+638 QNEIIRN

>member
-7 SIAERVLFSESL
+7 SIAERVLFAESL
-19 DDKLILGPS
+19 EEKLILGSS
-28 DAEDSGLSGSINLP
+28 DAEDSGLGGPVNLP
-42 DLPSREKSIEITTNR
+42 DLPSREQSIAITTNR

-85 LLAAELMALAIL
+85 LLAAELMALALL

-103 SEYRKGLYEAMREE
+103 SEYRRGLYEAMREE

-129 ECGVSLGEFPLNDF
+129 DCGVSLGEFPLNDF
-143 FWRITSRVENEL
+143 FWRITSRVDNEL

-173 KYYAKQFRLAGD
+173 KYYAEQFRLAGD

-192 EKIYHDEIGHVG
+192 EKIYQDEIGHVG
-204 HGLKWLRHWKKPQ
+204 HGLKWLRHWKEPQ

-223 YNESIHLPL
+223 YNESIHFPL

-246 ARLQVGFD
+246 ARLRVGFD

-278 PNAELHSRAHLN
+278 PNAELHARGHLN
-290 GNEIKMNRFETAI
+290 GNDIKMNRFELAI

-331 LEKLQSSGFEI
+331 LEKLQGSGFDL
-342 PDAISENEIGSGKLG
+342 PDAIGENELGNGKLG

-370 LFKPFAQQVS
+370 LFEPFAQQVS
-380 KKVKDQWRPPV
+380 KKIKDQWRAPV
-391 PGLWLSKEI
+391 PGSWLSKEI
-400 GYLLEKRIGSLENNR
+400 GYLLEKRIGSLEDNR
-415 SVCRDADHALSII
+415 SVCRDVEHALSMI
-428 NSNSVV
+428 SNHSVV

-449 NDKNSELEKWLSAVI
+449 KEKNSELEKWLSATI

-471 AEPWVERVEDF
+471 AEPWVQRVEDF
-482 SVHYHIEDGK
+482 SVHYHVENGR

-497 VTKVVN
+497 ATKVVN

-510 GIDAAPRWSKLI
+510 GIDVAPRWSK
-522 NQELAAFLYKEELF
+522 
-536 GKWYHEIIPKEL
+536 
-548 GLLLDQYNG
+548 
-557 PVSIDAMIWRD
+557 
-568 SYGNL
+568 
-573 CLRKIVEI
+573 
-581 NVRMTMGR
+581 
-589 VALDLQKRMAASK
+589 
-602 SCSLRIEKKNSF
+602 
-614 KGEEGLVLNDP
+614 
-625 DKAIEFLAVWKVN
+625 
-638 DNEVIRNN
+638 

>member
-28 DAEDSGLSGSINLP
+28 DAEDLELSDPVNLP
-42 DLPSREKSIEITTNR
+42 DLPSRDQSIEITTNR

-85 LLAAELMALAIL
+85 LLAAELMALALL

-129 ECGVSLGEFPLNDF
+129 DCGVSLGEFPLNDF
-143 FWRITSRVENEL
+143 FWRITSRVDNEL

-173 KYYAKQFRLAGD
+173 KYYAEQFRLAGD

-192 EKIYHDEIGHVG
+192 EKIYQDEIGHVG

-223 YNESIHLPL
+223 YNESIHFPL
-232 SATRAKGVVEFNEE
+232 SATRAKGVVDFNEE
-246 ARLQVGFD
+246 ARLRVGFD
-254 ADFISRLKIFQRSRG
+254 PDFISRLKIFQRSRG
-269 RTPVVHWFN
+269 RTPVIHWFN
-278 PNAELHSRAHLN
+278 PNAELHARAQLN
-290 GNEIKMNRFETAI
+290 GNDIKMNRFESAI

-331 LEKLQSSGFEI
+331 LEKLQSSGFDL
-342 PDAISENEIGSGKLG
+342 PDAIGENELGTGKLG
-357 GFRPWAWSPEASQ
+357 GFRPWAWSPEVSQ

-380 KKVKDQWRPPV
+380 KKIKDQWRPPV
-391 PGLWLSKEI
+391 PSLWLSKEI
-400 GYLLEKRIGSLENNR
+400 GYLLEKRIGSLEDNR
-415 SVCRDADHALSII
+415 SLCRNVEHALSMI
-428 NSNSVV
+428 SNDSVV

-449 NDKNSELEKWLSAVI
+449 NEKTPELEKWLSATI

-471 AEPWVERVEDF
+471 AEPWVQRVEDF
-482 SVHYHIEDGK
+482 SVHYHIENGK

-497 VTKVVN
+497 ATKVVN

-510 GIDAAPRWSKLI
+510 GIDVAPRWSKLI
-522 NQELAAFLYKEELF
+522 DQELAAFLYKEE
-536 GKWYHEIIPKEL
+536 
-548 GLLLDQYNG
+548 
-557 PVSIDAMIWRD
+557 
-568 SYGNL
+568 
-573 CLRKIVEI
+573 
-581 NVRMTMGR
+581 
-589 VALDLQKRMAASK
+589 
-602 SCSLRIEKKNSF
+602 
-614 KGEEGLVLNDP
+614 
-625 DKAIEFLAVWKVN
+625 
-638 DNEVIRNN
+638 

>member
-7 SIAERVLFSESL
+7 SIAERVLFAESL
-19 DDKLILGPS
+19 EEKLILGSS
-28 DAEDSGLSGSINLP
+28 DAEDSGLGGPVNLP
-42 DLPSREKSIEITTNR
+42 DLPSREQSIAITTNR

-85 LLAAELMALAIL
+85 LLAAELMALALL

-103 SEYRKGLYEAMREE
+103 SEYRRGLYEAMREE

-129 ECGVSLGEFPLNDF
+129 DCGVSLGEFPLNDF
-143 FWRITSRVENEL
+143 FWRITSRVDNEL

-173 KYYAKQFRLAGD
+173 KYYAEQFRLAGD

-192 EKIYHDEIGHVG
+192 EKIYQDEIGHVG
-204 HGLKWLRHWKKPQ
+204 HGLKWLRHWKEPQ

-223 YNESIHLPL
+223 YNESIHFPL

-246 ARLQVGFD
+246 ARLRVGFD

-278 PNAELHSRAHLN
+278 PNAELHARGHLN
-290 GNEIKMNRFETAI
+290 GNDIKMNRFESAI

-331 LEKLQSSGFEI
+331 LEKLQGSGFDL
-342 PDAISENEIGSGKLG
+342 PDAIGENELGNGKLG

-370 LFKPFAQQVS
+370 LFEPFAQQVS
-380 KKVKDQWRPPV
+380 KKIKDQWRAPV
-391 PGLWLSKEI
+391 PGSWLSKEI
-400 GYLLEKRIGSLENNR
+400 GYLLEKRIGSLEDNR
-415 SVCRDADHALSII
+415 SVCRDVEHALSMI
-428 NSNSVV
+428 SNHSVV

-449 NDKNSELEKWLSAVI
+449 KEKNSELEKWLSATI

-471 AEPWVERVEDF
+471 AEPWVQRVEDF
-482 SVHYHIEDGK
+482 SVHYHVENGR

-510 GIDAAPRWSKLI
+510 GIDVAPRWSKLI
-522 NQELAAFLYKEELF
+522 DQELATFLYKEELF
-536 GKWYHEIIPKEL
+536 GKWYHEIIPEEL
-548 GLLLDQYNG
+548 GSLLDQYNG
-557 PVSIDAMIWRD
+557 PASIDAMVWRD
-568 SYGNL
+568 SDGKL
-573 CLRKIVEI
+573 RLRKVVEL

-589 VALDLQKRMAASK
+589 VALDLQKKMAANK
-602 SCSLRIEKKNSF
+602 FCGLRIEKKSNYHE
-614 KGEEGLVLNDP
+614 GEGFVLNDP
-625 DKAIEFLAVWKVN
+625 EKAIEFLAVWKVN
-638 DNEVIRNN
+638 QNEIIRN

>member
-7 SIAERVLFSESL
+7 SIAERVLFAESL
-19 DDKLILGPS
+19 DEKLILGSS
-28 DAEDSGLSGSINLP
+28 DAEDSGLGGPVNLP
-42 DLPSREKSIEITTNR
+42 DLPSREQSIAITTNR

-85 LLAAELMALAIL
+85 LLAAELMALALL

-103 SEYRKGLYEAMREE
+103 SEYRRGLYEAMREE

-129 ECGVSLGEFPLNDF
+129 DCGVSLGEFPLNDF
-143 FWRITSRVENEL
+143 FWRITSRVDNEL

-192 EKIYHDEIGHVG
+192 EKIYQDEIGHVG
-204 HGLKWLRHWKKPQ
+204 HGLKWLRYWKEPQ

-223 YNESIHLPL
+223 YNESIHFPL

-246 ARLQVGFD
+246 ARLRVGFD

-278 PNAELHSRAHLN
+278 PNAELHARGHLN
-290 GNEIKMNRFETAI
+290 GNDIKMNRFELAI

-331 LEKLQSSGFEI
+331 LEKLQGSGFDL
-342 PDAISENEIGSGKLG
+342 PDAIGENELGNGKLG

-370 LFKPFAQQVS
+370 LFEPFAQQVS
-380 KKVKDQWRPPV
+380 KKIKDQWRAPV
-391 PGLWLSKEI
+391 PSSWLSKEI
-400 GYLLEKRIGSLENNR
+400 GYLLEKRIGSLEDNR
-415 SVCRDADHALSII
+415 SLCRDVEHALSMI
-428 NSNSVV
+428 SNHSVV

-449 NDKNSELEKWLSAVI
+449 KEKNSELEKWLSATI

-471 AEPWVERVEDF
+471 AEPWVQRVEDF
-482 SVHYHIEDGK
+482 SVHYHVENGR

-497 VTKVVN
+497 ATKVVN

-510 GIDAAPRWSKLI
+510 GIDVAPRWSKLI
-522 NQELAAFLYKEELF
+522 DQELATFLYKEELF
-536 GKWYHEIIPKEL
+536 GKWYHEIIPEEL
-548 GLLLDQYNG
+548 GSLLDQYNG
-557 PVSIDAMIWRD
+557 PASIDAMVWRD
-568 SYGNL
+568 SDGKL
-573 CLRKIVEI
+573 RLRKVVEL

-589 VALDLQKRMAASK
+589 VALDLQKKMAANK
-602 SCSLRIEKKNSF
+602 FCSLRIEKKSNYQE
-614 KGEEGLVLNDP
+614 GEGLVLNDP
-625 DKAIEFLAVWKVN
+625 EKAIEFLAVWKVN
-638 DNEVIRNN
+638 QNEIIRN

>member
-7 SIAERVLFSESL
+7 SIAERVLFAESL
-19 DDKLILGPS
+19 DEKLILGSS
-28 DAEDSGLSGSINLP
+28 DAEDSGFGGPVNLP
-42 DLPSREKSIEITTNR
+42 DLPSREQSIAITTNR

-85 LLAAELMALAIL
+85 LLAAELMALALL

-103 SEYRKGLYEAMREE
+103 SQYRRGLYEAMREE

-129 ECGVSLGEFPLNDF
+129 DCGVSLGEFPLNDF
-143 FWRITSRVENEL
+143 FWRITSRVDNEL

-173 KYYAKQFRLAGD
+173 KYYAEQFRLAGD

-192 EKIYHDEIGHVG
+192 EKIYQDEIGHVG
-204 HGLKWLRHWKKPQ
+204 HGLKWLRHWKEPQ

-223 YNESIHLPL
+223 YNESIHFPL

-246 ARLQVGFD
+246 ARLRVGFD

-278 PNAELHSRAHLN
+278 PNAELHARGYLN
-290 GNEIKMNRFETAI
+290 GNDIKMNRFESAI

-331 LEKLQSSGFEI
+331 LEKLQGSGFDL
-342 PDAISENEIGSGKLG
+342 PDAIGENELGNGKLG

-370 LFKPFAQQVS
+370 LFEPFAQQVS
-380 KKVKDQWRPPV
+380 KKIKDQWRDPV
-391 PGLWLSKEI
+391 PSSWLSKEI
-400 GYLLEKRIGSLENNR
+400 GYLLEKRIGSLEDNR
-415 SVCRDADHALSII
+415 PVCRDVEHALSMI
-428 NSNSVV
+428 SNHSVV

-449 NDKNSELEKWLSAVI
+449 KEKNSELEKWLSATI

-471 AEPWVERVEDF
+471 AEPWVQRVEDF
-482 SVHYHIEDGK
+482 SVHYHVENGR

-497 VTKVVN
+497 ATNVVN

-510 GIDAAPRWSKLI
+510 GIDVAPRWSKLI
-522 NQELAAFLYKEELF
+522 DQELATFLYKEELF
-536 GKWYHEIIPKEL
+536 GKWYHEIIPEEL
-548 GLLLDQYNG
+548 GSLLDQYNG
-557 PVSIDAMIWRD
+557 PASIDAMVWRD
-568 SYGNL
+568 SDGKL
-573 CLRKIVEI
+573 RLRKVVEL

-589 VALDLQKRMAASK
+589 VALDLQKKMAANK
-602 SCSLRIEKKNSF
+602 FCGLRIEKKSNYQE
-614 KGEEGLVLNDP
+614 GEGLVLNDP
-625 DKAIEFLAVWKVN
+625 EKAIEFLAVWKVN
-638 DNEVIRNN
+638 QNEIIRN

>member
-7 SIAERVLFSESL
+7 SIAERVLFAESL
-19 DDKLILGPS
+19 EEKLILGSS
-28 DAEDSGLSGSINLP
+28 DAEDSGLGGPVNLP
-42 DLPSREKSIEITTNR
+42 DLPSREQSIAITTNR
-57 NRANFPG
+57 NRTNFPG

-85 LLAAELMALAIL
+85 LLAAELMALALL

-103 SEYRKGLYEAMREE
+103 SEYRRGLYEAMREE

-129 ECGVSLGEFPLNDF
+129 DCGVSLGEFPLNDF
-143 FWRITSRVENEL
+143 FWRITSRVDNEL

-173 KYYAKQFRLAGD
+173 KYYAEQFRLAGD

-192 EKIYHDEIGHVG
+192 EKIYQDEIGHVG
-204 HGLKWLRHWKKPQ
+204 HGLKWLRYWKEPQ

-223 YNESIHLPL
+223 YNESIHFPL

-246 ARLQVGFD
+246 ARLRVGFD

-278 PNAELHSRAHLN
+278 PNAELHARGHLN
-290 GNEIKMNRFETAI
+290 GNDIKMNRFESAI

-331 LEKLQSSGFEI
+331 LEKLQASGFDL
-342 PDAISENEIGSGKLG
+342 PDAIGENELGNGKLG

-370 LFKPFAQQVS
+370 LFEPFAQQVS
-380 KKVKDQWRPPV
+380 KKIKDQWRAPV
-391 PGLWLSKEI
+391 PSSWLSKEI
-400 GYLLEKRIGSLENNR
+400 GYLLEKIIGSLEDNR
-415 SVCRDADHALSII
+415 SVCRDVEHALSMI
-428 NSNSVV
+428 SNHSVV

-449 NDKNSELEKWLSAVI
+449 KEKNSELEKWLSATI

-471 AEPWVERVEDF
+471 AEPWVQRVEDF
-482 SVHYHIEDGK
+482 SVHYHVENGR

-497 VTKVVN
+497 ATKVVN

-510 GIDAAPRWSKLI
+510 GIDVAPRWSKLI
-522 NQELAAFLYKEELF
+522 DQELAAFLYKEELF
-536 GKWYHEIIPKEL
+536 GKWYHEIIPEEL
-548 GLLLDQYNG
+548 GSLLDQYNG
-557 PVSIDAMIWRD
+557 PASIDAMVWRD
-568 SYGNL
+568 SDGKL
-573 CLRKIVEI
+573 RLRKVVEL

-589 VALDLQKRMAASK
+589 VALDLQKKMAANK
-602 SCSLRIEKKNSF
+602 FCGLRIEKKSNYQE
-614 KGEEGLVLNDP
+614 GEGLVLNDP
-625 DKAIEFLAVWKVN
+625 EKAIEFLAVWKVN
-638 DNEVIRNN
+638 QNEIIRN